1 MQALR
6 EWLRIL
12 RPGGLLICADGNHFP
27 EGIGAELTVDSEGG
41 PDEFTRVYNPL
52 LQRQLPLALEQ
63 STDAYV
69 RAFEEAGAVDIQ
81 IHPVDGVKEI
91 DERCGLPAGHQH
103 VQYYMITARKPG

>member
-1 MQALR
+1 M
-6 EWLRIL
+6 
-12 RPGGLLICADGNHFP
+12 
-27 EGIGAELTVDSEGG
+27 
-41 PDEFTRVYNPL
+41 
-52 LQRQLPLALEQ
+52 
-63 STDAYV
+63 